1 MDIQPL
7 GANYPDTTI
16 CTSAEYF
23 YLEGEE
29 KSFGDLL
36 ETMFLQ
42 WTGNFL
48 VYAVKMI

>member
-23 YLEGEE
+23 YLSGLVGEIGQE
-29 KSFGDLL
+29 TRTL
-36 ETMFLQ
+36 E
-42 WTGNFL
+42 
-48 VYAVKMI
+48 